1 MKIMLLLILLSL
13 LLAAGFLLVY
23 LWAAR
28 QGQFDDDY
36 TPSVRILFDDKAPEQ
51 QDNHTMITAKNND
64 ELT

>member
-36 TPSVRILFDDKAPEQ
+36 TPSVRILFDDKTPEQ
-51 QDNHTMITAKNND
+51 EENRTTVTAKNNE